1 MTTRNSDEFSAVAS
15 MAVTRLSASLH
26 HPGFRHGNYPRKP
39 EFFVSM
45 KTLLTG
51 FIAGLLMVSASAAE
65 PPKEMVTL
73 TAKLHVLDSDRDL
86 RGRQGNTREKTVAL
100 RVEIV
105 NATAA
110 LVGESELSGHVLVKR
125 AKNDQEKIVQE
136 SLDPLKVPALK
147 PNGKV
152 TLDLG
157 RIRLSEVE
165 WRNRKF
171 EETLEEWKVICSQ
184 GGNEIG
190 KAVSNRRYE
199 NLSKDVEPE
208 KKGKGKNRKKPGAL
222 AE

>member
-1 MTTRNSDEFSAVAS
+1 
-15 MAVTRLSASLH
+15 
-26 HPGFRHGNYPRKP
+26 
-39 EFFVSM
+39 M
-45 KTLLTG
+45 KTMLTG
-51 FIAGLLMVSASAAE
+51 FIAGLLMVSASAAD
-65 PPKEMVTL
+65 PQKETVTL

-86 RGRQGNTREKTVAL
+86 LGRRGNTREKTVAL

-105 NATAA
+105 NTTAA
-110 LVGESELSGHVLVKR
+110 LVGECELSGNVLVKR
-125 AKNDQEKIVQE
+125 ARNEQEKIVKE
-136 SLDPLKVPALK
+136 SLEALKVPALK

-190 KAVSNRRYE
+190 KAVSSGRYE
-199 NLSKDVEPE
+199 TLSKDVEPE
-208 KKGKGKNRKKPGAL
+208 KKAGGKGKNRTKAGAL